1 MWPYRKQHLRIKSC
15 TKKNTRTYDTG
26 AVIALRTLNAVAR
39 QVADTTAGVAIRT
52 EAVGIVSRTEIIYLT
67 KSSGFH
73 HRRSRSFLQHR
84 RQRRGRSERC
94 GPPFRTCSTLY
105 QLRRRILLQQRHQHQ
120 GSRETTAKRIFNSYS
135 GGSAMEERTM

>member
-15 TKKNTRTYDTG
+15 TRKYKD
-26 AVIALRTLNAVAR
+26 LRHRSSYSTSSLERSRATSGRHHRRSSYSNR
-39 QVADTTAGVAIRT
+39 SGWL
-52 EAVGIVSRTEIIYLT
+52 IVSRSGIIYLT

-94 GPPFRTCSTLY
+94 GPPFRTCSTLC

-120 GSRETTAKRIFNSYS
+120 GSRGTTAKHIFNIYS
-135 GGSAMEERTM
+135 GGSAMERRTM